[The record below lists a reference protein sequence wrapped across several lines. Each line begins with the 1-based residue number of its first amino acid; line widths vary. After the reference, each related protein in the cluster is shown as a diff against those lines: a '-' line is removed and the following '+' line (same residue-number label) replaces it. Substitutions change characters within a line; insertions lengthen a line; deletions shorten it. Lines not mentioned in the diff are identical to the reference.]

1 MRPIQSVLAIGCAL
15 ALLAAGASLAQSTS
29 TTPARPPANRPAAPP
44 AAAPAAAPAQAAPGA
59 SAQAA
64 PAAPTQSQP
73 VRTETITFTNWTVTC
88 REVGGATKRNCS
100 AVMQAIDQNRRQV
113 VMTWI
118 FGHTPEGAL
127 TTVLRTPTGVLL
139 QRGVDLKLGEAAP
152 RKLTYVN
159 CDTQQCEATIPMDNA
174 FVKDAS
180 AAQSAAAVIVAKTG
194 QTITVT
200 LPIAGFDKAV
210 AAVTKG

>member
-1 MRPIQSVLAIGCAL
+1 
-15 ALLAAGASLAQSTS
+15 
-29 TTPARPPANRPAAPP
+29 
-44 AAAPAAAPAQAAPGA
+44 
-59 SAQAA
+59 
-64 PAAPTQSQP
+64 
-73 VRTETITFTNWTVTC
+73 
-88 REVGGATKRNCS
+88 
-100 AVMQAIDQNRRQV
+100 MQAVDQNRRQV
-113 VMTWI
+113 VMAWI

-139 QRGVDLKLGEAAP
+139 QRGVDLKLGDAAP

-159 CDTQQCEATIPMDNA
+159 CDTQQCEATIPMDEA
-174 FVKDAS
+174 FVRDAS

-210 AAVTKG
+210 AAVVKG